1 MIKHS
6 LFNRSIAVVLII
18 SLLQSCNYYK
28 LTTANIAVSTSAE
41 VITKNQSNYIIVHLG
56 DNIWQLDGAIITTE
70 TVTGYLSKM
79 TPKAAE
85 YYRKAVEDNN
95 YRVEKDNTDF
105 ISQLHLHVEQ
115 FKKSDN
121 TVTFKTSDIT
131 KIDVM
136 KMDGALTTLSKVATP
151 LLIIAGAVGAFAIFL
166 AVVCGCPHAY
176 TFDGTSYH
184 YNNTLFTGATSE
196 NMERD
201 DYKGMPDYN
210 PESEDYSMIIKNE
223 ENEIQ
228 YTNLLELI
236 VVNHNSDVD
245 VVTDQNGTIYALK
258 NQIQPTTILDDNGA
272 DLANILAY
280 NDDLGHSFDNSGESD
295 YKNVYATFNKPEDAS
310 NAKLVLKAT
319 NTRWSGF
326 VHKEF
331 SKLFGKYYDNWV
343 KKNHKKSKDE
353 VMASLKKTGI
363 PMVVSVKKGNQW
375 IDIETIDLIGE
386 VNYNSLVVPIDASL
400 LEGEQIEVR
409 IRSGFM
415 FWDLDYVN
423 IDFTPTTELDVQHL
437 SPTSVTGTN
446 SNHQAALSN
455 DDDLYM
461 EHLRT
466 GDSANILFTGLK
478 PAAANRTIFLHS
490 KGYYIFQEVYEGKLQ
505 TNELAKINKDAGM
518 SAYSERLF
526 NKVFLNYAIN
536 LK

>member
-18 SLLQSCNYYK
+18 SLLQSCSYYK
-28 LTTANIAVSTSAE
+28 LRTANIDESTSAE
-41 VITKNQSNYIIVHLG
+41 VIAKNQANYIIVHLG
-56 DNIWQLDGAIITTE
+56 ANFWQLDEALITTE
-70 TVTGYLSKM
+70 TITGKLSKM

-95 YRVEKDNTDF
+95 YRVEKDNKQF

-121 TVTFKTSDIT
+121 SVTFKTSDIT

-136 KMDGALTTLSKVATP
+136 KKDRALTTLSRAGTP
-151 LLIIAGAVGAFAIFL
+151 VLITAGAIAISL
-166 AVVCGCPHAY
+166 AVACNCPHTY
-176 TFDGTSYH
+176 SFDGTTYH
-184 YNNTLFTGATSE
+184 FNNTLFTGATSE

-210 PESEDYSMIIKNE
+210 PESENYSMIIKNE
-223 ENEIQ
+223 ENEFQ

-295 YKNVYATFNKPEDAS
+295 YKNVYATFNRPEDAS
-310 NAKLVLKAT
+310 NAKLVLKAK
-319 NTRWSGF
+319 NTRWIGF
-326 VHKEF
+326 VYKEF

-343 KKNHKKSKDE
+343 KRNHKKSKDE
-353 VMASLKKTGI
+353 VMTSLKKTGI
-363 PMVVSVKKGNQW
+363 PMVVSVKKGDQW
-375 IDIETIDLIGE
+375 IDIETIDMIGE

-423 IDFTPTTELDVQHL
+423 IDFTPTTELEVQHL
-437 SPTSVTGTN
+437 SPNSATGSNN
-446 SNHQAALSN
+446 SDDKASLTN
-455 DDDLYM
+455 DDALYM
-461 EHLRT
+461 EHLKT
-466 GDSANILFTGLK
+466 GDSTNVVFTGLK
-478 PAAANRTIFLHS
+478 PASAKRTIFLHS
-490 KGYYIFQEVYEGKLQ
+490 KGHYIPQVVYEGKLQ
-505 TNELAKINKDAGM
+505 SKELAKINKDAGM

-526 NKVFLNYAIN
+526 NQVFLNYAIN

>member
-18 SLLQSCNYYK
+18 SLLQSCSYYK
-28 LTTANIAVSTSAE
+28 LRTADIDESTLAE
-41 VITKNQSNYIIVHLG
+41 VFDKNQANYIIVHLG
-56 DNIWQLDGAIITTE
+56 DNFWQLDEALITTE
-70 TVTGYLSKM
+70 TVTGKLSKM

-95 YRVEKDNTDF
+95 YRVEKDNTQF

-121 TVTFKTSDIT
+121 SVTFKTSDIT

-136 KMDGALTTLSKVATP
+136 KKNRALTTLSRAGTAT
-151 LLIIAGAVGAFAIFL
+151 LITAGAFAIFL
-166 AVVCGCPHAY
+166 VVACNCPHAY
-176 TFDGTSYH
+176 SFDGTAYH
-184 YNNTLFTGATSE
+184 FNNTLFTGATSK

-201 DYKGMPDYN
+201 DYKGMPDYH
-210 PESEDYSMIIKNE
+210 PESKDYSMIIKNE
-223 ENEIQ
+223 NNEFH

-258 NQIQPTTILDDNGA
+258 NQIQPTKILDDNGA
-272 DLANILAY
+272 DLTNILAY

-310 NAKLVLKAT
+310 NAKLILKAK
-319 NTRWSGF
+319 NTMWSGF
-326 VHKEF
+326 VYKEF
-331 SKLFGKYYDNWV
+331 SKLFGKYYDNWS
-343 KKNHKKSKDE
+343 KKNHKKSRDE

-363 PMVVSVKKGNQW
+363 PMVVSMKKGNQW

-400 LEGEQIEVR
+400 LEEEQIEVR

-437 SPTSVTGTN
+437 SPTSASGTN
-446 SNHQAALSN
+446 SNDQAALSN

-461 EHLRT
+461 VHLRT
-466 GDSANILFTGLK
+466 GDSTNILFTGLK
-478 PAAANRTIFLHS
+478 PASANRTIFLHS
-490 KGYYIFQEVYEGKLQ
+490 KGHYIPQDVYKGKLNS
-505 TNELAKINKDAGM
+505 NELAKINKDAGM

-526 NKVFLNYAIN
+526 NQVLLNYAIN

>member
-6 LFNRSIAVVLII
+6 LFNRSIAAVLII
-18 SLLQSCNYYK
+18 SLLQSCSYYK
-28 LTTANIAVSTSAE
+28 LRTANIDESTSAE
-41 VITKNQSNYIIVHLG
+41 VIAKNNANYIIVHLG
-56 DNIWQLDGAIITTE
+56 DNIWQLDEAFITTE

-95 YRVEKDNTDF
+95 YRVELNDMQF

-121 TVTFKTSDIT
+121 TVSFKTSDIT

-136 KMDGALTTLSKVATP
+136 KKNRALTTLSKATP
-151 LLIIAGAVGAFAIFL
+151 VLITVGAIAIFVQ
-166 AVVCGCPHAY
+166 VVCNCPHAY
-176 TFDGTSYH
+176 SFDGTAYH
-184 YNNTLFTGATSE
+184 FNNTLFTGATSE
-196 NMERD
+196 KLERD

-236 VVNHNSDVD
+236 VVNHKSDVD

-258 NQIQPTTILDDNGA
+258 NQIQPITILDDNGA
-272 DLANILAY
+272 DLSNILAY
-280 NDDLGHSFDNSGESD
+280 NDDLGHSFDNSGEAD

-310 NAKLVLKAT
+310 NAKLVLKAK
-319 NTRWSGF
+319 NTMWSGF
-326 VHKEF
+326 VYKEF

-343 KKNHKKSKDE
+343 KRNHKKSREE

-437 SPTSVTGTN
+437 SPTSASGTN
-446 SNHQAALSN
+446 SNDQAALSN
-455 DDDLYM
+455 DDNLYM

-466 GDSANILFTGLK
+466 GDSTNILFTGLK

-490 KGYYIFQEVYEGKLQ
+490 KGHYIPQDVYKGKL
-505 TNELAKINKDAGM
+505 NSKELAKINKDAGM

-526 NKVFLNYAIN
+526 NKVLLNYAIN

>member
-6 LFNRSIAVVLII
+6 LFNRSIAVVLAI
-18 SLLQSCNYYK
+18 SLLQSCSYYK
-28 LTTANIAVSTSAE
+28 LRTANIDESTSAE
-41 VITKNQSNYIIVHLG
+41 VIAKNQSNYIIVHLG
-56 DNIWQLDGAIITTE
+56 DNLWQLEEAFITTE
-70 TVTGYLSKM
+70 TVTGKLSKM

-85 YYRKAVEDNN
+85 YYRKAVENNN
-95 YRVEKDNTDF
+95 YRVELNDMQF

-136 KMDGALTTLSKVATP
+136 KKNGALTTLSMVGTP
-151 LLIIAGAVGAFAIFL
+151 LLITAGAIAIFVQ
-166 AVVCGCPHAY
+166 VVCNCPHAY
-176 TFDGTSYH
+176 SFDGTAYH
-184 YNNTLFTGATSE
+184 FNNTLFTGATSE
-196 NMERD
+196 KLERD
-201 DYKGMPDYN
+201 DYKGMPDYH

-223 ENEIQ
+223 NNEFH

-245 VVTDQNGTIYALK
+245 VVTDQKGTIYALK

-280 NDDLGHSFDNSGESD
+280 NDDSGHSFDNSGESD
-295 YKNVYATFNKPEDAS
+295 YKNVYATFNKPKDAS
-310 NAKLVLKAT
+310 NAKLVLKAK
-319 NTRWSGF
+319 NTRWGGF
-326 VHKEF
+326 VYNEF

-343 KKNHKKSKDE
+343 KRNHKKSKDE

-437 SPTSVTGTN
+437 SPASASGTN
-446 SNHQAALSN
+446 PNDQAALSN

-466 GDSANILFTGLK
+466 GDSTNILFTGLK

-490 KGYYIFQEVYEGKLQ
+490 KGHYIPQDVYKGKL
-505 TNELAKINKDAGM
+505 NSKELAKINKDAGM

-526 NKVFLNYAIN
+526 NQVLLNYAIN